1 MKMLLSWVRFQP
13 RKVQAGPNSAKH
25 SAKIIGWA
33 CFQLNHGFDPKSA
46 LSGYFCSFALI
57 LAEVLAT

>member
-1 MKMLLSWVRFQP
+1 MLLSWVRFQP
-13 RKVQAGPNSAKH
+13 RKVQAGPNSAQH

-33 CFQLNHGFDPKSA
+33 CLQLSHGFDLKFAIS
-46 LSGYFCSFALI
+46 SYFCSFALI